1 MQYENSLCKE
11 TEKKNISNRNKNK
24 KQIKKLQ

>member
-1 MQYENSLCKE
+1 MKYENSLCKE
-11 TEKKNISNRNKNK
+11 TEKNISNRNKNK